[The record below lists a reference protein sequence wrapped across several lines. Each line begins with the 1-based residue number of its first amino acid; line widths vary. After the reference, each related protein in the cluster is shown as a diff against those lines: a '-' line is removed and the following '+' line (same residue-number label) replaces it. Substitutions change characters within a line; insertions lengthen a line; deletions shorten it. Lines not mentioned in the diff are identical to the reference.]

1 MDIGKTGYRALD
13 EVVERADMPKRC
25 DRGFGA
31 MLYGRLLGQPCSEH
45 TFRRLPI
52 RYKKTGR
59 SASYLVDDIIAAAQK
74 VIAEAP
80 IHTPPSRPRKRRIRR
95 AVAQPQPPTERQ
107 HQPATQPEKKTRTCV
122 LKRRKPAKG

>member
-1 MDIGKTGYRALD
+1 MDTGKTGYRALD

-95 AVAQPQPPTERQ
+95 AVAQPPAPADRQ
-107 HQPATQPEKKTRTCV
+107 HQPAVQPEPEATRTTS
-122 LKRRKPAKG
+122 

>member
-1 MDIGKTGYRALD
+1 
-13 EVVERADMPKRC
+13 
-25 DRGFGA
+25 

-107 HQPATQPEKKTRTCV
+107 HQPATQPEKKTQ
-122 LKRRKPAKG
+122 PAS